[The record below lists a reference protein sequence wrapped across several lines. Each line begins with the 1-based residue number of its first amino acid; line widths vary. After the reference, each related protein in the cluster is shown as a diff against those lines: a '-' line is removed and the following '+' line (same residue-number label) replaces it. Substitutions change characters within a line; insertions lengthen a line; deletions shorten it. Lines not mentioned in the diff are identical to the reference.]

1 FPKPEGENTNP
12 ASPVPGVF
20 RVSPAIAPLVP
31 SPARNAQSVAAA
43 SARAIDFYSH
53 RYGPFPYAELKLA
66 QMPGNVSQGWPGLVF
81 LSSMSFLT
89 GEEKSQLHLTPV
101 EKTLINQTIAHET
114 AHQWWGDLVM
124 WSGYR
129 DQWIVEAL
137 ANYSSMM
144 VLESE
149 NPAQFRAAM

>member
-1 FPKPEGENTNP
+1 MI
-12 ASPVPGVF
+12 S
-20 RVSPAIAPLVP
+20 
-31 SPARNAQSVAAA
+31 
-43 SARAIDFYSH
+43 
-53 RYGPFPYAELKLA
+53 
-66 QMPGNVSQGWPGLVF
+66 
-81 LSSMSFLT
+81 
-89 GEEKSQLHLTPV
+89 
-101 EKTLINQTIAHET
+101 HET

-149 NPAQFRAAM
+149 NPVQFRAVMEKLRDDLLEKNKAGLRLMEDGPVTLGTRLSNSQFPNGYEAISYGRGTWLFHMLRFMMRDAERDQQCRWAWKWQDWASG